1 MRGTVTGRW
10 AVAAVCA
17 ALAVGVAGC
26 GGGGAGADADGSGS
40 GTSAQA
46 PYEDPYAQTAPYE
59 EPEATEE
66 IGIGED
72 AVAEI
77 RQLLTDLIVLKRY
90 DDGSGTPALPEA
102 FIEACDTMLTD
113 EAAEQIVEVVK
124 GPAQDCPT
132 ALRDYG
138 FLPYSPSFGGLSAV
152 PSISEEE
159 RTDKALL
166 RERLELAGLRVWE
179 NGEGWGLASMHDGRV
194 SFRVARTVSGQWRIG
209 DVRPYISGNYTDTAT
224 VFSEALKAC
233 MENDPAYG
241 DFVVHSPQGTV
252 DVGSERFEPIV
263 FQTGETIHGG
273 GDSVSVYPAGT
284 PEHARYSMINSGF
297 GDVETI
303 QADPDHGEVVRRG
316 AVIVHREQFVRP
328 LADDPVIQAVDRCGD
343 EADQTAAAT
352 RPDEDTVEL
361 ARIERL
367 YR

>member
-1 MRGTVTGRW
+1 MRGTVRGRW
-10 AVAAVCA
+10 AIAAVCA
-17 ALAVGVAGC
+17 ALAVGAAGC
-26 GGGGAGADADGSGS
+26 GGGAGADGSGS
-40 GTSAQA
+40 ATSADE

-59 EPEATEE
+59 EPEET
-66 IGIGED
+66 GIGED
-72 AVAEI
+72 DVAEI

-90 DDGSGTPALPEA
+90 DDGSGSPASPEA

-124 GPAQDCPT
+124 SPAQDCPT
-132 ALRDYG
+132 AFRDYN
-138 FLPYSPSFGGLSAV
+138 FLPYGPDFGGLSGV

-159 RTDKALL
+159 RADEVLL
-166 RERLELAGLRVWE
+166 RNRMELAGLRVWE
-179 NGEGWGLASMHDGRV
+179 NGEGWGLASLYDGKV

-224 VFSEALKAC
+224 VFSETLKAC
-233 MENDPAYG
+233 MENDPVYG
-241 DFVVHSPQGTV
+241 EYVVHLPQGTV

-316 AVIVHREQFVRP
+316 AVIVHREEFVRP

-343 EADQTAAAT
+343 EADQTAAST